1 MVCSGAWFACSPQL
15 VVLAKLLKR
24 REMAWRH
31 TVTGGVHVHARNDEL
46 KAFASQKRFE
56 AKKR

>member
-1 MVCSGAWFACSPQL
+1 MIGLGLVCLFAAI
-15 VVLAKLLKR
+15 VVVAKLLKR

-31 TVTGGVHVHARNDEL
+31 AVTGGVHVHARNEEL